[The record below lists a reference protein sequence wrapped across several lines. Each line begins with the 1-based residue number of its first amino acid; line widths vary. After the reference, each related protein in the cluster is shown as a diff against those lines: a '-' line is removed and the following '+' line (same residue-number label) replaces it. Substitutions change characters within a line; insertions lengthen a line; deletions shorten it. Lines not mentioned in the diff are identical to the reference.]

1 MLSFEL
7 MRDKGILIVTPAEPL
22 EKADFERLSETVDP
36 FISQNGTLCGLMILV
51 KSFPGWENLAALMA
65 HFKFVLDHQRKIT
78 RVAAVT
84 DSDIM
89 KVLPRIVEHLGHPK
103 VRQFAYNEKG
113 KALAWLKNAN

>member
-1 MLSFEL
+1 MLNFEL

-36 FISQNGTLCGLMILV
+36 LILQNGTLCGLMILV

-65 HFKFVLDHQRKIT
+65 HFKFVLDHQLKIQ

-89 KVLPRIVEHLGHPK
+89 KVLPRIVEHLAHPE

-113 KALAWLKNAN
+113 QALAWLENAN